1 MEALVDSIMRK
12 KPEAVDP
19 DMTVTAA
26 AAIIAKRSEQCLIV
40 ARDDIVVGIVTS
52 TDMIEKVIAV
62 GANPAKVY
70 VRDIMSTPVI
80 TVNVTATIGEAA
92 EIMSDYGVRKLPVI
106 DESGALAGVIT
117 SLELA
122 RWLAKDE
129 RLPRPCLERPCKAE
143 GRGRGPDRTAELL
156 SRP

>member
-12 KPEAVDP
+12 KPETVDA
-19 DMTVTAA
+19 DMTVTRA

-62 GANPAKVY
+62 EANPSKVF

-80 TVNVTATIGEAA
+80 TVNLRATIAQAA
-92 EIMSDYGVRKLPVI
+92 QIMSDYGVRKLPVI
-106 DESGALAGVIT
+106 DESGSLAGVIT

-122 RWLAKDE
+122 RWLAKMNDFQDVALNALA
-129 RLPRPCLERPCKAE
+129 RLKKEE
-143 GRGRGPDRTAELL
+143 GGPYR
-156 SRP
+156 

>member
-19 DMTVTAA
+19 DTTVTAA
-26 AAIIAKRSEQCLIV
+26 AAMIAKRSEECLFV
-40 ARDDIVVGIVTS
+40 GSDEVVIGIVTS

-70 VRDIMSTPVI
+70 VRDVMSTPVI
-80 TVNVTATIGEAA
+80 TVNATATIGEATK
-92 EIMSDYGVRKLPVI
+92 IMSEYGVRKLPVI
-106 DESGALAGVIT
+106 DESGALVGVIT

-122 RWLAKDE
+122 RWLAKENDFQDPALNALA
-129 RLPRPCLERPCKAE
+129 RLKEE
-143 GRGRGPDRTAELL
+143 GDGGPYR
-156 SRP
+156 

>member
-1 MEALVDSIMRK
+1 MEALVDSIMRR

-40 ARDDIVVGIVTS
+40 ERDELVVGIVTS

-62 GANPAKVY
+62 GANPSEAY

-80 TVNVTATIGEAA
+80 TVNVTASIKEAA

-106 DESGALAGVIT
+106 DASRSLVGVIT

-122 RWLAKDE
+122 RWLA
-129 RLPRPCLERPCKAE
+129 RLSDFQDPALNALARLKKESQ
-143 GRGRGPDRTAELL
+143 GGPYR
-156 SRP
+156 

>member
-19 DMTVTAA
+19 DLTVTKA

-80 TVNVTATIGEAA
+80 TVNVTATIGQAA
-92 EIMSDYGVRKLPVI
+92 EIIKGRHRGVTGHRFWRI
-106 DESGALAGVIT
+106 W
-117 SLELA
+117 
-122 RWLAKDE
+122 R
-129 RLPRPCLERPCKAE
+129 RF
-143 GRGRGPDRTAELL
+143 RTYCTGGK
-156 SRP
+156 

>member
-19 DMTVTAA
+19 DMTVTTA

-40 ARDDIVVGIVTS
+40 AKDDLVGGIVTS

-62 GANPAKVY
+62 GANPEKVY

-80 TVNVTATIGEAA
+80 TVKVNASIKEAA

-122 RWLAKDE
+122 RWLAKMNDFQDPA
-129 RLPRPCLERPCKAE
+129 LNALAILKAE
-143 GRGRGPDRTAELL
+143 GQGGPYR
-156 SRP
+156 

>member
-26 AAIIAKRSEQCLIV
+26 AGLIAKRSEQCLVV
-40 ARDDIVVGIVTS
+40 ARDDLVVGIVTS

-62 GANPAKVY
+62 GANPTEVL

-80 TVNVTATIGEAA
+80 TVNVKATVMEAA
-92 EIMSDYGVRKLPVI
+92 QIMSDYGVRKLPVV
-106 DESGALAGVIT
+106 DESGELAGVIT

-122 RWLAKDE
+122 RWLAKRNDFQDPALNALA
-129 RLPRPCLERPCKAE
+129 RLKEE
-143 GRGRGPDRTAELL
+143 GGGPYR
-156 SRP
+156 

>member
-12 KPEAVDP
+12 KPEAVDL
-19 DMTVTAA
+19 DMTVTNA

-80 TVNVTATIGEAA
+80 TVNVTGTIGQAA
-92 EIMSDYGVRKLPVI
+92 KIMSDYGVRKLPVV

-122 RWLAKDE
+122 RWLAKQNDFQDPALNALA
-129 RLPRPCLERPCKAE
+129 RLKEE
-143 GRGRGPDRTAELL
+143 GVEGPYR
-156 SRP
+156 

>member
-12 KPEAVDP
+12 KPEAIDP

-26 AAIIAKRSEQCLIV
+26 AGFIAKRSEQCLIV
-40 ARDDIVVGIVTS
+40 SKDELVVGIVTS

-62 GANPAKVY
+62 GANPTEVL

-80 TVNVTATIGEAA
+80 TVNVKATVTEAA
-92 EIMSDYGVRKLPVI
+92 QVMSDYGVRKLPVL
-106 DESGALAGVIT
+106 DESGELAGVIT

-122 RWLAKDE
+122 RWLAKRNDFQDPALNALA
-129 RLPRPCLERPCKAE
+129 RLKEE
-143 GRGRGPDRTAELL
+143 GGGPYR
-156 SRP
+156 

>member
-19 DMTVTAA
+19 NMTVTAA

-92 EIMSDYGVRKLPVI
+92 KIMSDYGVRKLPVI
-106 DESGALAGVIT
+106 DQTGELAGVIT

-122 RWLAKDE
+122 RWLAKENDFQDPALNALA
-129 RLPRPCLERPCKAE
+129 RLKEE
-143 GRGRGPDRTAELL
+143 GETGPYR
-156 SRP
+156 

>member
-12 KPEAVDP
+12 KPETVDP
-19 DMTVTAA
+19 DTTVTIAA
-26 AAIIAKRSEQCLIV
+26 GMIAKRSEQCLIV
-40 ARDDIVVGIVTS
+40 AKDDLVVGIVTS

-70 VRDIMSTPVI
+70 LRDIMSTPVI
-80 TVNVTATIGEAA
+80 TVNVTASIKEAA

-106 DESGALAGVIT
+106 DQSGEVAGVVT

-122 RWLAKDE
+122 RWLAKLNDFQDPALNALA
-129 RLPRPCLERPCKAE
+129 RLKKE
-143 GRGRGPDRTAELL
+143 GQGGPYR
-156 SRP
+156 